1 MSHPGVAALKPGL
14 QAPDAPL
21 PLSGGQGVAYG
32 ALGLPLAFVALPLT
46 VHLPEHY
53 ARELG
58 VPLATVG
65 ALLLAVRAT
74 DAVSDPWLGRW
85 ADHLLRQAKPLRLSL
100 VLLLAA
106 ALLAFSLWGLFSPPA
121 VLLAASAQGDT
132 AGLLGWAAGLLLVAY
147 LAYSFLTVL
156 HQAWGTGLGASEPA
170 QARVVA
176 WREGA
181 ALLGVVVA
189 SILPSVWGVG
199 ALGPVVAVL
208 LLLALGG
215 LWWAP
220 RPQAVPLLRQP
231 RALWSPWRDARFRRL
246 LLVYLVNGVASA
258 IPATLLLFYLR
269 DRLQAPEAQAMSL
282 ALYFC
287 AAALSLPLWVK
298 LVSRIGLAQGWLLG
312 MGLAI
317 VAFIGASVLGPGDV
331 ALFGLIC
338 VASGLAL
345 GADITAAPA
354 LLARLKGEAATEA
367 EDAGLRFG
375 WWNLVTKLNLALA
388 AGVALP
394 LLQWWGYQPG
404 VVSAQGATALALM
417 YGLLPCLLKACAA
430 GLLYL
435 LWIRKE

>member
-1 MSHPGVAALKPGL
+1 MSNPSAAALKGGL
-14 QAPDAPL
+14 QAADAAHPL
-21 PLSGGQGVAYG
+21 NGVQGLAYG

-53 ARELG
+53 TRELG

-85 ADHLLRQAKPLRLSL
+85 ADHLLRQAQPLRLSL

-121 VLLAASAQGDT
+121 ALLATSAQGDA
-132 AGLLGWAAGLLLVAY
+132 AGLLAWAAGLLLVAY

-181 ALLGVVVA
+181 ALVGVVVA
-189 SILPSVWGVG
+189 SILPSVWGVS

-208 LLLALGG
+208 LLLALAG

-220 RPQAVPLLRQP
+220 RPQTVPLLKQA
-231 RALWSPWRDARFRRL
+231 RALWAPWRDGRFRRL
-246 LLVYLVNGVASA
+246 LGIYLVNGEASA

-287 AAALSLPLWVK
+287 AAAISLPLWVK
-298 LVSRIGLAQGWLLG
+298 LVSRMGLAQGWLLG

-331 ALFGLIC
+331 AWFGAIC

-354 LLARLKGEAATEA
+354 LLARLKGDAATEA

-388 AGVALP
+388 AGLALP

-417 YGLLPCLLKACAA
+417 YGLLPCLLKDCAA